1 MGGLAAGAGTQW
13 PQKGLE
19 RPPLMGHEKEGRAP
33 DFTPEAGAGRAL
45 TCALSPHGPQWWLVS
60 LVLPASLLCALGQ
73 PGFS

>member
-1 MGGLAAGAGTQW
+1 MATEGPGEAGPPTS
-13 PQKGLE
+13 PQKLE
-19 RPPLMGHEKEGRAP
+19 QGG
-33 DFTPEAGAGRAL
+33 L